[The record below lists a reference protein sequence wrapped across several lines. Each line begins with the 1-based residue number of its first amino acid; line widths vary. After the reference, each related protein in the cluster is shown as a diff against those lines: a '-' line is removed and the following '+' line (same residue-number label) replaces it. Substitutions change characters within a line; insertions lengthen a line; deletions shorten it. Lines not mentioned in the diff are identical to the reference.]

1 MKGTTKVAL
10 GIVGALAAGVA
21 IGLLV
26 APEKGSKTRKK
37 IRKTA
42 EGWVDQF
49 GNMIS
54 RGEELANDI
63 KESVKNFKNTAEEK
77 LRKVKENIA

>member
-1 MKGTTKVAL
+1 M
-10 GIVGALAAGVA
+10 VGALAAGVA

-42 EGWVDQF
+42 EGWVDRF
-49 GNMIS
+49 GNMVS

-63 KESVKNFKNTAEEK
+63 KESVRNFKQTAEEK
-77 LRKVKENIA
+77 IRKVKESIA